1 MFNISFGE
9 IFVFLVIALIILGP
23 EKLPQTLRSVM
34 VKYQNFRKTLNKIQ
48 QDFENELEIIE
59 LKQLMDQELKKI
71 KENEEKLK
79 AQLMQMQQDIDYFNK
94 DTRAEKT
101 KHDKPALAIIYIFVV
116 DQHPSHVPYRKDFF
130 SELKEV
136 KKVA

>member
-34 VKYQNFRKTLNKIQ
+34 IKYQSFRKTLNKIQ
-48 QDFENELEIIE
+48 QDFENELELVE

-79 AQLMQMQQDIDYFNK
+79 AQLAQMQQDIDHFHD
-94 DTRAEKT
+94 DTPRVKST
-101 KHDKPALAIIYIFVV
+101 PHQSSALTYIFVQ
-116 DQHPSHVPYRKDFF
+116 DHHIQVPYHKDFF
-130 SELKEV
+130 IQSHEV
-136 KKVA
+136 KQVA